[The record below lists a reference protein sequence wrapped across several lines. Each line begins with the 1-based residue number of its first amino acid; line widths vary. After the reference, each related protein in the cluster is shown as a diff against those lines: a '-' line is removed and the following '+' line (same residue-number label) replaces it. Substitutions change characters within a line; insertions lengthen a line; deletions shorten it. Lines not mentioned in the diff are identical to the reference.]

1 MRGIRK
7 RLFIGWIVA
16 LAGVPSTSA
25 AQALPAQTRL
35 AAVDV
40 IGLQRLAKA
49 DVVSALG
56 LQIGALITV
65 ADLEHAAERLSKSGV
80 VSEVSFRYAFK
91 GTNLTAIFTIVEA
104 VTSTL
109 VVFDNFP
116 WFTDDEL
123 TASVA
128 RRLPGFSGR
137 VADSSEAVDQV
148 AGALS
153 DLLKARG
160 LAGSVTY
167 LIFLDTRSGSRAHMF
182 KVSGIPL
189 PICSVDFRGVQPALE
204 PSVRTEAAP
213 LIGRDYS
220 RVGSYEFLKATLTP
234 FYRQRGHLRIQVVA
248 ATGNMAAVTASCA
261 SGVAVT
267 ATVEEGLAYSWKG
280 TEWAGNAAIA
290 SNVLDKVLAFKDGD
304 IADGLKLDNGLRQ
317 AERSYGRVGHLL
329 AKLTATPRFDDASR
343 TATFDVSVSEGPQ
356 FRMGT
361 LTVTGVGEE
370 TARKIQEHWR
380 LKPGNVYDEEYPAQF
395 PGELA
400 RTAPKLLAGLGR
412 MKFKTVRNPGLWTV
426 DVALSFEP

>member
-1 MRGIRK
+1 MRGARK
-7 RLFIGWIVA
+7 LLTIGWIVA
-16 LAGVPSTSA
+16 IASVPSTGA

-40 IGLQRLAKA
+40 VGLQRLTKA

-56 LQIGALITV
+56 LKIGALITV
-65 ADLEHAAERLSKSGV
+65 ADLEHAAERLSRSGV
-80 VSEVSFRYAFK
+80 VSEVTFRYTFK
-91 GTNLTAIFTIVEA
+91 GTDLTATFTIVEA
-104 VTSTL
+104 VTSTR

-137 VADSSEAVDQV
+137 TANSGEAVDQIS
-148 AGALS
+148 GALS

-160 LAGSVTY
+160 LQGSVVY
-167 LIFLDTRSGSRAHMF
+167 LFFLDTRTGSGSHMF

-204 PSVRTEAAP
+204 PSVRTEASP
-213 LIGRDYS
+213 LIGREYS
-220 RVGSYEFLKATLTP
+220 RVSSYEFLKATLTP

-248 ATGNMAAVTASCA
+248 TTGKIAVGSASAA
-261 SGVAVT
+261 SGVTVT

-280 TEWAGNAAIA
+280 TRWAGNAAIA
-290 SNVLDKVLAFKDGD
+290 SSVLDKVLGFKDGD

-317 AERSYGRVGHLL
+317 AERSYGRVGHLH
-329 AKLTATPRFDDASR
+329 ATVTATPRFDDTSR
-343 TATFDVSVSEGPQ
+343 TATFDVSVAEGPQ

-370 TARKIQEHWR
+370 TARKIREHWK
-380 LKPGNVYDEEYPAQF
+380 LKPGDVYDAEYQAQF

-400 RTAPKLLAGLGR
+400 RANPQLLAGLGS
-412 MKFKTVRNPGLWTV
+412 MKFKTAPNSGVWTV
-426 DVALSFEP
+426 DVALSFGS